1 MSTNPVDQPRRSPRL
16 LRLRDTLTLVGLGR
30 TAWLD
35 LVRDGKAPRPVQ
47 LSLRAVAWREEDVER
62 WVRERPLAGVGSR

>member
-1 MSTNPVDQPRRSPRL
+1 MSANLVDQPRRSPRL
-16 LRLRDTLTLVGLGR
+16 LRLRDTLELVGLGR

-62 WVRERPLAGVGSR
+62 WVRERPLAGAGSR